1 MVNSPA
7 SVGLRSITEDDTSD
21 DEHNIEMRPL
31 VSEEGE
37 DRMSDVEDKKTSPIK
52 LLLIRTP
59 WYIIGLVVLVTGIV
73 LSQYTI
79 HVPYQAQCDDQLH
92 NITNSTSTN
101 NTNIT
106 MDYMYYEL

>member
-1 MVNSPA
+1 MEEHGSTTSDN
-7 SVGLRSITEDDTSD
+7 EDDV
-21 DEHNIEMRPL
+21 EMRPL
-31 VSEEGE
+31 VSEEEE
-37 DRMSDVEDKKTSPIK
+37 DSMSDVEDKTSPVK

-101 NTNIT
+101 NSNIN
-106 MDYMYYEL
+106 MDYMY

>member
-1 MVNSPA
+1 MEEHGSTTSDN
-7 SVGLRSITEDDTSD
+7 EDDV
-21 DEHNIEMRPL
+21 EMRPL
-31 VSEEGE
+31 VSEEEE
-37 DRMSDVEDKKTSPIK
+37 DSMSDVEDKTSPVK

>member
-1 MVNSPA
+1 MEEGGS
-7 SVGLRSITEDDTSD
+7 TTSD
-21 DEHNIEMRPL
+21 DEDDIETRPL
-31 VSEEGE
+31 VSEEEG
-37 DRMSDVEDKKTSPIK
+37 DSMSDVEDKTSPIK